1 MVSMKAGRTPS
12 FSFPRANG
20 PEARLGENRDISVRN
35 PFWATKS
42 GYFLTSPRHMTSDRV
57 VETHH
62 TFHDHVLDALSSS
75 MVLRYDGSNVGMVL
89 FLHCFQAV
97 FFPWHGR
104 NDSIQVRY
112 LVLLM
117 VDGNEQTDWPMQY
130 TQSVAIA

>member
-1 MVSMKAGRTPS
+1 
-12 FSFPRANG
+12 
-20 PEARLGENRDISVRN
+20 
-35 PFWATKS
+35 
-42 GYFLTSPRHMTSDRV
+42 MTSDRV
-57 VETHH
+57 VETHR
-62 TFHDHVLDALSSS
+62 TFQDHVLDALSSS

-130 TQSVAIA
+130 TQSAAIV